1 MENKKGNGV
10 FLGVVAVATLIVAII
25 GATFAYF
32 SITAQSAENAVN
44 LSAYDT
50 AATLEV
56 TEIAPD
62 DAEHGLIPLD
72 PDALVGNTGKGNLA
86 YAINEAGSDALDAYG
101 KCVDSRGYQICA
113 LYQLDF
119 YNSSAN
125 SMIFTGTIK
134 TTLNNAATE
143 EVPVE
148 NGEPG
153 ETTTQTK
160 SNRSAFLVGDL
171 KVRTGIIGYTD
182 GPITFDA
189 TGSLPN
195 TYTIGATTGG
205 SAATEGDPIAVG
217 SEVGIGTVEVSAYN
231 GNPNTPETTKYVV
244 VYLDGSGDATNN
256 GTDQSSRMG
265 ASFQGQLIFQSG
277 NDSQLT
283 GTFNVT
289 GG

>member
-44 LSAYDT
+44 LSAYET

-62 DAEHGLIPLD
+62 DAVHGLIPLD
-72 PDALVGNTGKGNLA
+72 PDALVSGTQTGNLL
-86 YAINEAGSDALDAYG
+86 YAINDADSDALDAYG
-101 KCVDSRGYQICA
+101 KCVDSRGYQVCA

-119 YNSSAN
+119 YNTSS
-125 SMIFTGTIK
+125 SQITFTGTIK
-134 TTLNNAATE
+134 ATLNQAATE
-143 EVPVE
+143 EVPDTE
-148 NGEPG
+148 NPG
-153 ETTTQTK
+153 QNITQPK

-171 KVRTGIIGYTD
+171 KVRTGIIGYTG
-182 GPITFDA
+182 GPISFDE
-189 TGSLPN
+189 TGGVPN
-195 TYTIGATTGG
+195 DYTIGATTGASVG
-205 SAATEGDPIAVG
+205 DTIATG
-217 SEVGIGTVEVSAYN
+217 SEISIGSVVVPAEN
-231 GNPNTPETTKYVV
+231 GTNDPEATAYVV
-244 VYLDGSGDATNN
+244 VYLDGSGDTSNS

-265 ASFQGQLIFQSG
+265 ATFQGQFIYQSG
-277 NDSQLT
+277 NNSTLT
-283 GTFNVT
+283 GTFGVQ